1 MNQLSTA
8 KRAQIVSCLI
18 EGNSVRATARLTG
31 ICKDTILKLLC
42 DLGPA
47 CAKFH
52 DRVARN
58 LPCNR
63 LEVDELWCFCHA
75 KDRNV
80 PDELQG
86 QRGIGSVWTWV
97 SMDSGSKFVAN
108 WLVGNRTAE
117 DAMRFMNDLA
127 PRLLHRVQI
136 TSDGHK
142 PYVEAV
148 ENAFGSEV
156 DFALLVKMYGNDNPN
171 SGKKRAVCI
180 GSQAQVVAG
189 NPNRRLISTSLI
201 ERQNLTVRMA
211 NRRFTRKTNA
221 FSKKI
226 QNLEYSV
233 ALHYVYY
240 NFVRAHQTLRVSPA
254 MQIGLSAHLWS
265 FEELVSRMLGERDET
280 ENKGLAA

>member
-1 MNQLSTA
+1 MNQLSIA
-8 KRAQIVSCLI
+8 KRAQIISCLI
-18 EGNSVRATARLTG
+18 EGNSVRGTARLTG

-47 CAKFH
+47 CANFH
-52 DRVARN
+52 DGIARN
-58 LPCNR
+58 LPCKR

-75 KDRNV
+75 KDRNIPAHLEGKEGV
-80 PDELQG
+80 
-86 QRGIGSVWTWV
+86 GSVWTWV
-97 SMDSGSKFVAN
+97 SMDTNSKFVAN
-108 WLVGNRTAE
+108 WLVGTRTAA
-117 DAMRFMNDLA
+117 DANQFMSDLA
-127 PRLLHRVQI
+127 SRLTHRVQI

-180 GSQAQVVAG
+180 GSQTQVVAG
-189 NPNRRLISTSLI
+189 NPNPQFISTSLI
-201 ERQNLTVRMA
+201 ERQNLTIRMS

-226 QNLEYSV
+226 GNLEYSV

-240 NFVRAHQTLRVSPA
+240 NFVRIHQTLRVTPA
-254 MQIGLSAHLWS
+254 MELGLANHVWN
-265 FEELVSRMLGERDET
+265 FEEVIALIG
-280 ENKGLAA
+280 